1 MKSKYLLFLFL
12 ISSYFYAQNGQI
24 DLTFGTNGMKNI
36 YTDLYDYASQDKI
49 LFGNT
54 ITNSTPDI
62 VYLTNDKITRGV
74 MYSGNCVAFS
84 DHVTVWDQIT
94 YFNDGI
100 FESNKIYG
108 TGYTS
113 KDDDN
118 KAFFVFRLI
127 RGTGSNNTRWYLDT
141 SFNIDGKIVF
151 DTNEVDEESVAIKLA
166 ADNKFFI
173 TGYSGS
179 KGIVAKYTSD
189 GFLDK
194 TFNQGGF
201 CKFQFGLN
209 CKPTSMVVQPD
220 DKVVIAGNCFNGTD
234 TDFFITRYNT
244 DGTLDTSFGANGV
257 IIKDVNSHDNTG
269 NSLVIASDGS
279 LLVAGKAYG
288 PGNSFGCTNA
298 YGYSRIVFRFDTNGQ
313 LMTSFTNGAI
323 PGAYVQS
330 GCYVNGTQ
338 STILDSEI
346 KDLLYNNGW
355 VYGICDQKQ
364 LNSPYGTVRS
374 FQVPVDALPN
384 TDLTYNMSGPAVA
397 FNVNAVS
404 VAIKPSDN
412 TFYSVV
418 KYDNCAAGGQSTFLK
433 TPTGNFFTSCNANN
447 KITIKKIIKSSTG
460 YYVLDINKRLFKLDS
475 NFNIDKSF
483 ATIGYLSDVLSFNVD
498 LNDKVICNLDITDNY
513 SNKVLIV
520 RYNPNGKIDLPFGL
534 FGKIISNQLF
544 RVDSITITPQNDYL
558 ITKNYGTNPGTLY
571 VVKINNAGETD
582 STFGVGGILT
592 LSTVPTSSNFS
603 FHVAAED
610 LAMDVLGNYY
620 ALAYAYNGVSNYSTK
635 IIKFSPNGVIDTSFG
650 SNGIANVEIAL
661 NASYKINF
669 AINNTT
675 GKLLVY
681 NKNNLVQLNANGT
694 IDTSFGTNGAFD
706 LSTLATDFN
715 TGSIVVKGADY
726 YIGGTSN
733 ANAIIFKM
741 NSSAVLDPSFGT
753 NSGYFLENGLSNPAY
768 VPIKDM
774 FFYNP
779 DTILIYSALGLKKIQ

>member
-1 MKSKYLLFLFL
+1 MKSKYLLLFFL
-12 ISSYFYAQNGQI
+12 ISWCFYAQNGQI

-36 YTDLYDYASQDKI
+36 YTDLYDYAGQDKV

-62 VYLTNDKITRGV
+62 VYLTNDKVTRGV

-118 KAFFVFRLI
+118 KAFFVFRLV
-127 RGTGSNNTRWYLDT
+127 RGTGSNYNRWYLDT
-141 SFNIDGKIVF
+141 GFNLDGKIVF
-151 DTNEVDEESVAIKLA
+151 DTNEVDEEAVAIKLA

-179 KGIVAKYTSD
+179 KGIVAKYTSE
-189 GFLDK
+189 GYLDK

-201 CKFQFGLN
+201 CKFQLGLN

-220 DKVVIAGNCFNGTD
+220 DKVVIAGNSFNGTD

-244 DGTLDTSFGANGV
+244 DGTLDTSFGTNGI
-257 IIKDVNSHDNTG
+257 IIKDVANHDNTG
-269 NSLVIASDGS
+269 NSLVIAADGS

-288 PGNSFGCTNA
+288 TGNLFGCTTT
-298 YGYSRIVFRFDTNGQ
+298 YGYSRIVFRYDTNGQ

-330 GCYVNGTQ
+330 VCYVNGAQ
-338 STILDSEI
+338 STVLETEI
-346 KDLLYNNGW
+346 KNLIYNNGW

-364 LNSPYGTVRS
+364 LNSPYSTVRS
-374 FQVPVDALPN
+374 FQIPVDGPLNAGLS
-384 TDLTYNMSGPAVA
+384 YNMSGPAVA

-412 TFYSVV
+412 TFYSML
-418 KYDNCAAGGQSTFLK
+418 KYDNCTIGGQSTFLK
-433 TPTGNFFTSCNANN
+433 TPTGNFFTTCNANN
-447 KITIKKIIKSSTG
+447 KITIKKIIKSNTG
-460 YYVLDINKRLFKLDS
+460 SYVLDNNKRLFKLDS
-475 NFNIDKSF
+475 NFTIDKSF
-483 ATIGYLSDVLSFNVD
+483 ATVGYLTDVLSFNVD
-498 LNDKVICNLDITDNY
+498 LDDKVICNLDLIDNS
-513 SNKVLIV
+513 SNKVMIA
-520 RYNPNGKIDLPFGL
+520 RYLPNGKIDLPFGL
-534 FGKIISNQLF
+534 YGKIISNQLF
-544 RVDSITITPQNDYL
+544 RVDNITITPQNDYL
-558 ITKNYGTNPGTLY
+558 ITKNYGTNPGALY
-571 VVKINNAGETD
+571 VVKITNAGQTD
-582 STFGVGGILT
+582 STFGVDGMLT
-592 LSTVPTSSNFS
+592 LATVPTGSNFS

-610 LAMDVLGNYY
+610 LVMDALGNYY
-620 ALAYAYNGVSNYSTK
+620 ALAYAYNGVSTYSTK
-635 IIKFSPNGVIDTSFG
+635 IIKFSANGVIDPSFG
-650 SNGIANVEIAL
+650 SNGVADVGISFT
-661 NASYKINF
+661 ASYKINVS
-669 AINNTT
+669 INTTT

-694 IDTSFGTNGAFD
+694 IDTGFGTSGTFD
-706 LSTLATDFN
+706 LSTLATDFT
-715 TGSIVVKGADY
+715 TGAILAKGTDY
-726 YIGGTSN
+726 FIGGTSN
-733 ANAIIFKM
+733 ANAILFKM
-741 NSSAVLDPSFGT
+741 NSSAVLDPTFGT
-753 NSGYFLENGLSNPAY
+753 NSGYFMENGLSNPAY

-774 FFYNP
+774 FFCTP
-779 DTILIYSALGLKKIQ
+779 DTILTYSALGLKKIQ

>member
-1 MKSKYLLFLFL
+1 MKSKYLLLVFF
-12 ISSYFYAQNGQI
+12 ISSHFYAQNGQI

-36 YTDLYDYASQDKI
+36 YTDLYDYAGQDKI

-127 RGTGSNNTRWYLDT
+127 RGTGSNYTRWYLDT
-141 SFNIDGKIVF
+141 SFNLDGKIVF

-179 KGIVAKYTSD
+179 KGIVAKYTSE

-244 DGTLDTSFGANGV
+244 DGTLDTSFGTNGV
-257 IIKDVNSHDNTG
+257 IIKDVNNHDNTG
-269 NSLVIASDGS
+269 NSLVIAADGS
-279 LLVAGKAYG
+279 LLIAGKAYG
-288 PGNSFGCTNA
+288 TGNLFGCTNA
-298 YGYSRIVFRFDTNGQ
+298 YGYSRIVFRYDTNGQ

-330 GCYVNGTQ
+330 VCYVNGAQ
-338 STILDSEI
+338 STVLETEI
-346 KDLLYNNGW
+346 KNLIYNNGW

-374 FQVPVDALPN
+374 FQVPVDGPLNAGLS
-384 TDLTYNMSGPAVA
+384 YNMSGPAVT

-404 VAIKPSDN
+404 VALKPSDN
-412 TFYSVV
+412 TFYSVL
-418 KYDNCAAGGQSTFLK
+418 KYDNCTAGGQSTFLK
-433 TPTGNFFTSCNANN
+433 TPTGNFFTSCYTNN

-460 YYVLDINKRLFKLDS
+460 YYVLDVNKRLFKLDS
-475 NFNIDKSF
+475 NFTIDKSF
-483 ATIGYLSDVLSFNVD
+483 ATIGYLNDVLSFNVD
-498 LNDKVICNLDITDNY
+498 LDDKVICNLDLVDNNY
-513 SNKVLIV
+513 NKVLIA
-520 RYNPNGKIDLPFGL
+520 RYNPSGKIDLSFGL
-534 FGKIISNQLF
+534 YGKIISNQIF
-544 RVDSITITPQNDYL
+544 RVDNITITPQNDYL
-558 ITKNYGTNPGTLY
+558 ITKNYGANPGALY
-571 VVKINNAGETD
+571 VVKIKNNGMTD
-582 STFGVGGILT
+582 STFGVDGMLT
-592 LSTVPTSSNFS
+592 LATVPTGSNFS
-603 FHVAAED
+603 FHIAAED
-610 LAMDVLGNYY
+610 LTMDTLGNYY
-620 ALAYAYNGVSNYSTK
+620 ALAYAYNGISTYSTK
-635 IIKFSPNGVIDTSFG
+635 IIKFSSSGVIDASFG
-650 SNGIANVEIAL
+650 SNGTADVGVSFT
-661 NASYKINF
+661 ASYKINF
-669 AINNTT
+669 VLNAAA
-675 GKLLVY
+675 GKILVY

-694 IDTSFGTNGAFD
+694 IDTSFGTNGTFD
-706 LSTLATDFN
+706 LSTIATDFT
-715 TGSIVVKGADY
+715 TGAILAKGTDY
-726 YIGGTSN
+726 FIGGTSN
-733 ANAIIFKM
+733 TGAVLFKM
-741 NSSAVLDPSFGT
+741 NSSAVLDPTFGT

>member
-1 MKSKYLLFLFL
+1 MKSKYLLFFFL
-12 ISSYFYAQNGQI
+12 ISAYFYAQNGQV
-24 DLTFGTNGMKNI
+24 DLAFGTNGMKNI
-36 YTDLYDYASQDKI
+36 YTDLYDYAGQDKV

-127 RGTGSNNTRWYLDT
+127 RGTGSNYNRWYLDT
-141 SFNIDGKIVF
+141 GFNLDGKIVF
-151 DTNEVDEESVAIKLA
+151 DTNEVDEEAVAIKLA

-173 TGYSGS
+173 TGYSGN
-179 KGIVAKYTSD
+179 KGIVAKYTSE
-189 GFLDK
+189 GYLDK
-194 TFNQGGF
+194 IFNQGGF
-201 CKFQFGLN
+201 CKFQLGLN

-234 TDFFITRYNT
+234 TDFFVTRYNT
-244 DGTLDTSFGANGV
+244 DGTLDTTFGTNGV
-257 IIKDVNSHDNTG
+257 IIKDVANHDNTG
-269 NSLVIASDGS
+269 NSLVIAADGS

-288 PGNSFGCTNA
+288 TGNLFGCTTT
-298 YGYSRIVFRFDTNGQ
+298 YGYSRIVFRYDTNGQ

-330 GCYVNGTQ
+330 VCYVNGTQ
-338 STILDSEI
+338 STVLETEI
-346 KDLLYNNGW
+346 KNLIYNNGW

-364 LNSPYGTVRS
+364 LNSPYNTVRA
-374 FQVPVDALPN
+374 FQIPVDGPISAGLS
-384 TDLTYNMSGPAVA
+384 YNMSGPAVA

-412 TFYSVV
+412 TFYSML
-418 KYDNCAAGGQSTFLK
+418 KYDNCTIGGQSTYLK

-460 YYVLDINKRLFKLDS
+460 CYVLDNNKRLFKLDS
-475 NFNIDKSF
+475 NFTIDKSF
-483 ATIGYLSDVLSFNVD
+483 ATIGYLNDVLSFNVD
-498 LNDKVICNLDITDNY
+498 LDDKVICNLDLIDNS
-513 SNKVLIV
+513 SNKVLIA

-534 FGKIISNQLF
+534 YGKIISNQLF
-544 RVDSITITPQNDYL
+544 RVDNITITPQNDYL
-558 ITKNYGTNPGTLY
+558 ITKNYGANPGALY
-571 VVKINNAGETD
+571 VVKIKNTGATD
-582 STFGVGGILT
+582 STFGVDGMLT
-592 LSTVPTSSNFS
+592 LATVPTGSNYS
-603 FHVAAED
+603 FHLAAED
-610 LAMDVLGNYY
+610 LTMDTLGNYY
-620 ALAYAYNGVSNYSTK
+620 ALAYAYNGVSTYSTK
-635 IIKFSPNGVIDTSFG
+635 IIKFSSNGVIDASFG
-650 SNGIANVEIAL
+650 NNGAADVGISFT
-661 NASYKINF
+661 ASYKINF
-669 AINNTT
+669 VLNAASSKI
-675 GKLLVY
+675 LVY

-706 LSTLATDFN
+706 LSSLAADFC
-715 TGSIVVKGADY
+715 TGSIVAKGSDY
-726 YIGGTSN
+726 FIGGTSN
-733 ANAIIFKM
+733 SNSILFKM
-741 NSSAVLDPSFGT
+741 NSSAVLDPTFGT
-753 NSGYFLENGLSNPAY
+753 NSGYYMENGLSNPAY

>member
-1 MKSKYLLFLFL
+1 MKSNYLLFFFF
-12 ISSYFYAQNGQI
+12 ISSYFYAQNGQV
-24 DLTFGTNGMKNI
+24 DLTFGTNGMKSI

-100 FESNKIYG
+100 FQSDKIYG

-113 KDDDN
+113 KDDNN

-127 RGTGSNNTRWYLDT
+127 RGTGSNYTRWYLDT
-141 SFNIDGKIVF
+141 GFNLDGKIIF

-179 KGIVAKYTSD
+179 KGIVAKYTSE

-220 DKVVIAGNCFNGTD
+220 DKVVVAGNCFNGTD

-244 DGTLDTSFGANGV
+244 DGTLDTSFGTNGV
-257 IIKDVNSHDNTG
+257 IIKDVNNHDNTG
-269 NSLVIASDGS
+269 NSLVIAADGS

-288 PGNSFGCTNA
+288 TGNLFGCNNA
-298 YGYSRIVFRFDTNGQ
+298 YGYSRIVFRYDTNGQ
-313 LMTSFTNGAI
+313 PMTSFTNGAI

-330 GCYVNGTQ
+330 VCYVSGTQ
-338 STILDSEI
+338 STVLDTEI
-346 KDLLYNNGW
+346 KNLIYNNGW

-364 LNSPYGTVRS
+364 LNSPYNTVRS
-374 FQVPVDALPN
+374 FQVPVDGPLNAG
-384 TDLTYNMSGPAVA
+384 LTYNTSGPTVP

-404 VAIKPSDN
+404 VALKPSDN
-412 TFYSVV
+412 TFYSIV
-418 KYDNCAAGGQSTFLK
+418 KYDNCTIGGQSTYLK

-447 KITIKKIIKSSTG
+447 KINIKKIIKSSTG
-460 YYVLDINKRLFKLDS
+460 SYVLDINKRLFKLDS

-483 ATIGYLSDVLSFNVD
+483 ATVGYISNVLSFNVD
-498 LNDKVICNLDITDNY
+498 MNDMVICNLDEGDANLT
-513 SNKVLIV
+513 KVLIA
-520 RYNPNGKIDLPFGL
+520 RYYPNGKIDTSFGVY
-534 FGKIISNQLF
+534 GKIVTNQSL
-544 RVDSITITPQNDYL
+544 RVDTITITPQNDYIVTKIYGSP
-558 ITKNYGTNPGTLY
+558 ITLYCVKISNSGQLDTTFGLNGTLSLFTGS
-571 VVKINNAGETD
+571 A
-582 STFGVGGILT
+582 STNFNYLLASES
-592 LSTVPTSSNFS
+592 LS
-603 FHVAAED
+603 
-610 LAMDVLGNYY
+610 MDTLGNYY
-620 ALAYAYNGVSNYSTK
+620 ALVYCYYSSSTYTK
-635 IIKFSPNGVIDTSFG
+635 VVKFSSNGVIDTAFG
-650 SNGIANVEIAL
+650 NNGIADVNIPL
-661 NASYKINF
+661 NGNKANMVL
-669 AINNTT
+669 NTSS
-675 GKLLVY
+675 GKLLIY
-681 NKNNLVQLNANGT
+681 NVNRLFQLN
-694 IDTSFGTNGAFD
+694 IDGSIDSNFGTNGLYD
-706 LSTLATDFN
+706 LTSLNANFVN
-715 TGSIVVKGADY
+715 TRILVKGDY
-726 YIGGTSN
+726 YYVGGTSN
-733 ANAIIFKM
+733 ADAIIFKM
-741 NSSAVLDPSFGT
+741 NSSAVLDPTFGT
-753 NSGYFLENGLSNPAY
+753 NSGYFIENGVSNPAY
-768 VPIKDM
+768 VSVNDM
-774 FFYNP
+774 FYLNS